1 MFKLI
6 PIKDAAEQFGLNPQT
21 IWKRLRRDEQAG
33 KNLGGCKKI
42 GRDWFVTEEY
52 IRNREWRNQKNVRN

>member
-1 MFKLI
+1 MT
-6 PIKDAAEQFGLNPQT
+6 IKDAADKFGLNPQT
-21 IWKRLRRDEQAG
+21 ISKRVRRDEKAG

-52 IRNREWRNQKNVRN
+52 IRNREWRNQKNVCN